1 MDILPLASYDGTHW
15 ECCPSRTLLLAGI
28 HELFLISCAW
38 SQPAQPAKPSPVTM
52 LTQLFLLK
60 ADAGAWT
67 APPAD
72 LWGRWTPVQGLCW
85 KETPCVPNLTAYR
98 TDVFPLVVAEALRS
112 VQRQIFWKI
121 FLIVIRRLFS
131 NGLKKKKKKEKSTGA
146 RKAQQVSTSKTPHVL
161 QKGLSST
168 VELHL
173 LKASSADKV
182 KKSRINQPK

>member
-1 MDILPLASYDGTHW
+1 M
-15 ECCPSRTLLLAGI
+15 
-28 HELFLISCAW
+28 
-38 SQPAQPAKPSPVTM
+38 
-52 LTQLFLLK
+52 
-60 ADAGAWT
+60 
-67 APPAD
+67 
-72 LWGRWTPVQGLCW
+72 
-85 KETPCVPNLTAYR
+85 
-98 TDVFPLVVAEALRS
+98 
-112 VQRQIFWKI
+112 
-121 FLIVIRRLFS
+121 IVIRRLFS